1 MTGLVVRILSNSL
14 ALFVATKFVDG
25 FSVSGGWKQFLLAGA
40 VLAFLNLLVKP
51 ILKTLTLPLIILTL
65 GLFTFVI
72 NAAILWSLTFVFS
85 FVAIS
90 GLIPLAIA
98 TLVIAIVN
106 MLMPGN
112 A

>member
-1 MTGLVVRILSNSL
+1 MTGLIVRILSNSL

-25 FSVSGGWKQFLLAGA
+25 FSVTGGWREFLLAGA
-40 VLAFLNLLVKP
+40 VLALLNLLVKP

-65 GLFTFVI
+65 GLFTLVI
-72 NAAILWSLTFVFS
+72 NALILWSLTFVFS

-90 GLIPLAIA
+90 SLASLAIA
-98 TLVIAIVN
+98 TLVIAVVN

>member
-1 MTGLVVRILSNSL
+1 MTGLIVRIISNSL
-14 ALFVATKFVDG
+14 ALFVATKFVGG
-25 FSVSGGWKQFLLAGA
+25 FSVAGGWKEFLLAGA
-40 VLAFLNLLVKP
+40 VLALLNLLVKP
-51 ILKTLTLPLIILTL
+51 ILKTLAFPLIILTL
-65 GLFTFVI
+65 GLFTLVI
-72 NAAILWSLTFVFS
+72 NALILWSLTFVFS
-85 FVAIS
+85 FVVIS